1 MLRKIAN
8 IIPKKFHPR
17 ALGVAITV
25 LLRAILNFFGIA
37 MLVPLLMLILDA
49 DALQSNHI
57 AKSLYETLGCKS
69 HSHFVIVSAVAIVG
83 FIVLKNAINLWLYRY
98 ERDFTYDLYG
108 NLSRRLYMDYYHRGL
123 LFIADHN
130 STELSRNVNIVCLN
144 FVIGVLKPAAAIV
157 GEIIPFALIIVAII
171 FYDPTASI
179 LLALTFVPAV
189 WIYYSFVK
197 ERLLQYGKE
206 ENEAQRE
213 KFRNVAE
220 SFRGY
225 ADVEISNALPQ
236 IISSFDAA
244 TDRLVAMRKRDATL
258 STIPQGITESSL
270 AAGMAALIIIGAFM
284 PERKIG
290 LVFGLF
296 AVAAVRLLPSVRN
309 ILTSLTAIRYNLHTI
324 DTLSKMSDHTHPVD
338 GNTERIHLRQEM
350 EIRNV
355 SFSYEKKNN
364 KEILSDFSLTIKQGE
379 RVGIRGAS
387 GAGKSTLMNL
397 MLGLY
402 TPDKGEILI
411 DGVELNTSTRRM
423 WQNCVGYVP
432 QSVFLLDSTLLENIT
447 LGVKAE
453 DIDHK
458 RVMEV
463 IEMASLTEFVKLLP
477 DGLNSRIGE
486 AGCRVSG
493 GERQRIGIA
502 RALYKNPDI
511 LFFDEAT
518 SSLDRTTEQSIN
530 FSIEELSK
538 RNSNITIVAIAHRD
552 SSLEFC
558 NRIINIEKL

>member
-1 MLRKIAN
+1 MLRKIKN
-8 IIPKKFHPR
+8 IIPQEFHTR
-17 ALGVAITV
+17 AFVVAITV

-37 MLVPLLMLILDA
+37 MLVPLLMLILDFE
-49 DALQSNHI
+49 ALQSNHI
-57 AKSLYETLGCKS
+57 VRYVYDFLGCKN
-69 HSHFVIVSAVAIVG
+69 HSQFVIATALAIVG
-83 FIVLKNAINLWLYRY
+83 FIALKNMMNLWLYKY
-98 ERDFTYDLYG
+98 ERNFTYDLYG
-108 NLSRRLYMDYYHRGL
+108 NLSRRLFVDYYRRGL
-123 LFIADHN
+123 LFVSERN

-171 FYDPTASI
+171 FYDPTASL

-197 ERLLQYGKE
+197 ERLLKYGAE
-206 ENEAQRE
+206 ENQAQRE

-225 ADVEISNALPQ
+225 TDVEISNAFPQ
-236 IISSFDAA
+236 IISSFNRA

-258 STIPQGITESSL
+258 STIPQGITETSL

-296 AVAAVRLLPSVRN
+296 AVAAVRLLPSIRN

-324 DTLSKMSDHTHPVD
+324 DTLSDISNDKMEIDNSS
-338 GNTERIHLRQEM
+338 ERIHLHQQM
-350 EIRNV
+350 EVRNI
-355 SFSYEKKNN
+355 SFRYTKNAQSVI
-364 KEILSDFSLTIKQGE
+364 EDFSLTIKQGE
-379 RVGIRGAS
+379 RIGLRGAS

-397 MLGLY
+397 LLGLY
-402 TPDKGEILI
+402 APDKGEILI
-411 DGVELNTSTRRM
+411 DGIKLDQTTRRK
-423 WQNCVGYVP
+423 WQNSVGYVP
-432 QSVFLLDSTLLENIT
+432 QSVFLLDSTLLENIA
-447 LGVKAE
+447 LGVPSE
-453 DIDHK
+453 EIDRK

-463 IEMASLTEFVKLLP
+463 LKMASLTEFVERLP
-477 DGLNSRIGE
+477 DGLDSSIGE

-502 RALYKNPDI
+502 RALYKRPDI

-530 FSIEELSK
+530 SSIEELS
-538 RNSNITIVAIAHRD
+538 RNNRNITIVAIAHRET
-552 SSLEFC
+552 SLEYC
-558 NRIINIEKL
+558 DRIINIEKL

>member
-1 MLRKIAN
+1 MLRKIKN
-8 IIPKKFHPR
+8 IIPQEFHTR
-17 ALGVAITV
+17 AFIVAITV

-37 MLVPLLMLILDA
+37 MLVPLLMLILDFE
-49 DALQSNHI
+49 ALQSNHI
-57 AKSLYETLGCKS
+57 VRYVYDFLGCKS
-69 HSHFVIVSAVAIVG
+69 HSQFVIATALAIVG
-83 FIVLKNAINLWLYRY
+83 FIALKNMMNLWLYKY
-98 ERDFTYDLYG
+98 ERNFTYDLYG
-108 NLSRRLYMDYYHRGL
+108 NLSRRLFVDYYRRGL
-123 LFIADHN
+123 LFVSERN

-171 FYDPTASI
+171 FYDPTASL

-197 ERLLQYGKE
+197 ERLLKYGAE
-206 ENEAQRE
+206 ENQAQRE

-225 ADVEISNALPQ
+225 TDVEISNAFPQ
-236 IISSFDAA
+236 IISSFNRA

-258 STIPQGITESSL
+258 STIPQGITETSL

-296 AVAAVRLLPSVRN
+296 AVAAVRLLPSIRN

-324 DTLSKMSDHTHPVD
+324 DTLSDISNDTMEIDNSS
-338 GNTERIHLRQEM
+338 ERIHLHQQM
-350 EIRNV
+350 EVRNI
-355 SFSYEKKNN
+355 SFRYTENAQSVIE
-364 KEILSDFSLTIKQGE
+364 DFSLTIKQGE
-379 RVGIRGAS
+379 RIGLRGAS

-397 MLGLY
+397 LLGLY
-402 TPDKGEILI
+402 APDKGEILI
-411 DGVELNTSTRRM
+411 DGIKLDQTTRRK
-423 WQNCVGYVP
+423 WQNSVGYVP
-432 QSVFLLDSTLLENIT
+432 QSVFLLDSTLLENIA
-447 LGVKAE
+447 LGVPSE
-453 DIDHK
+453 EIDRE

-463 IEMASLTEFVKLLP
+463 LKMASLAEFVERLP
-477 DGLNSRIGE
+477 DGLDSSIGE

-502 RALYKNPDI
+502 RALYKRPDI

-530 FSIEELSK
+530 SSSEELS
-538 RNSNITIVAIAHRD
+538 RNTRNITIVAIAHRET
-552 SSLEFC
+552 SLEYC
-558 NRIINIEKL
+558 DRIINIEKL

>member
-1 MLRKIAN
+1 MLRKIKN
-8 IIPKKFHPR
+8 IIPQEFHTR
-17 ALGVAITV
+17 AFIVAITV

-37 MLVPLLMLILDA
+37 MLVPLLMLILDFE
-49 DALQSNHI
+49 ALQSNHI
-57 AKSLYETLGCKS
+57 VRYIYDFLGCKS
-69 HSHFVIVSAVAIVG
+69 HSQFVIATALAIVG
-83 FIVLKNAINLWLYRY
+83 FIALKNMMNLWLYKY
-98 ERDFTYDLYG
+98 ERNFTYDLYG
-108 NLSRRLYMDYYHRGL
+108 NLSRRLFVDYYRRGL
-123 LFIADHN
+123 LFVSERN

-171 FYDPTASI
+171 FYDPTASL

-197 ERLLQYGKE
+197 ERLLKYGAE
-206 ENEAQRE
+206 ENQAQRE

-225 ADVEISNALPQ
+225 TDVEISNAFPQ
-236 IISSFDAA
+236 IISSFNRA

-258 STIPQGITESSL
+258 STIPQGITETSL

-296 AVAAVRLLPSVRN
+296 AVAAVRLLPSIRN

-324 DTLSKMSDHTHPVD
+324 DTLSDISNDTMEIDNSS
-338 GNTERIHLRQEM
+338 ERIHLHQQM
-350 EIRNV
+350 EVRNI
-355 SFSYEKKNN
+355 SFRYAENAQRVI
-364 KEILSDFSLTIKQGE
+364 EDFSLTIKHGE
-379 RVGIRGAS
+379 RIGIRGAS

-397 MLGLY
+397 LLGLY
-402 TPDKGEILI
+402 APDKGEILI
-411 DGVELNTSTRRM
+411 DGIKLDQTTRRK
-423 WQNCVGYVP
+423 WQNSVGYVP
-432 QSVFLLDSTLLENIT
+432 QSVFLLDSTLLENIA
-447 LGVKAE
+447 LGVPSEK
-453 DIDHK
+453 IDRE

-463 IEMASLTEFVKLLP
+463 LKIASLTEFVERLP
-477 DGLNSRIGE
+477 DGLDSSIGE

-502 RALYKNPDI
+502 RALYKRPDI

-530 FSIEELSK
+530 SSIEELS
-538 RNSNITIVAIAHRD
+538 RNNQNITIVAIAHRET
-552 SSLEFC
+552 SLEYC
-558 NRIINIEKL
+558 DRIINIEKL

>member
-1 MLRKIAN
+1 MLRKIKN
-8 IIPKKFHPR
+8 IIPQEFHTR
-17 ALGVAITV
+17 AFIVAITV

-37 MLVPLLMLILDA
+37 MLVPLLMLILDFE
-49 DALQSNHI
+49 ALQSNHI
-57 AKSLYETLGCKS
+57 VRYVYDFLGCKS
-69 HSHFVIVSAVAIVG
+69 HSQFVIATALAIVG
-83 FIVLKNAINLWLYRY
+83 FIALKNMMNLWLYKY
-98 ERDFTYDLYG
+98 ERNFTYDLYG
-108 NLSRRLYMDYYHRGL
+108 NLSRRLFVDYYRRGL
-123 LFIADHN
+123 LFVSERN

-171 FYDPTASI
+171 FYDPTASL

-197 ERLLQYGKE
+197 ERLLKYGAE
-206 ENEAQRE
+206 ENQAQRE
-213 KFRNVAE
+213 KFRSVAE

-225 ADVEISNALPQ
+225 TDVEISNAFPQ
-236 IISSFDAA
+236 IISSFNRA

-258 STIPQGITESSL
+258 STIPQGITETSL

-296 AVAAVRLLPSVRN
+296 AVAAVRLLPSIRN

-324 DTLSKMSDHTHPVD
+324 DTLSDISNDTIEID
-338 GNTERIHLRQEM
+338 NSSERIHLHQQM
-350 EIRNV
+350 EVRNI
-355 SFSYEKKNN
+355 SFRYTENAQRVIEN
-364 KEILSDFSLTIKQGE
+364 FSLTIKQGE
-379 RVGIRGAS
+379 RIGIRGAS

-397 MLGLY
+397 LLGLY
-402 TPDKGEILI
+402 APDKGEILI
-411 DGVELNTSTRRM
+411 DGIKLDQTTRRK
-423 WQNCVGYVP
+423 WQNSVGYVP
-432 QSVFLLDSTLLENIT
+432 QSVFLLDSTLLENIA
-447 LGVKAE
+447 LGVPSE
-453 DIDHK
+453 EIDRE

-463 IEMASLTEFVKLLP
+463 LKMASLAEFVERLP
-477 DGLNSRIGE
+477 DGLDSSIGE

-502 RALYKNPDI
+502 RALYKRPDI

-530 FSIEELSK
+530 SSIEELS
-538 RNSNITIVAIAHRD
+538 RNNRNITIVAIAHRET
-552 SSLEFC
+552 SLEYC
-558 NRIINIEKL
+558 DRIINIEKL

>member
-1 MLRKIAN
+1 
-8 IIPKKFHPR
+8 
-17 ALGVAITV
+17 
-25 LLRAILNFFGIA
+25 
-37 MLVPLLMLILDA
+37 
-49 DALQSNHI
+49 
-57 AKSLYETLGCKS
+57 
-69 HSHFVIVSAVAIVG
+69 
-83 FIVLKNAINLWLYRY
+83 
-98 ERDFTYDLYG
+98 
-108 NLSRRLYMDYYHRGL
+108 
-123 LFIADHN
+123 
-130 STELSRNVNIVCLN
+130 
-144 FVIGVLKPAAAIV
+144 
-157 GEIIPFALIIVAII
+157 
-171 FYDPTASI
+171 
-179 LLALTFVPAV
+179 
-189 WIYYSFVK
+189 
-197 ERLLQYGKE
+197 
-206 ENEAQRE
+206 
-213 KFRNVAE
+213 
-220 SFRGY
+220 
-225 ADVEISNALPQ
+225 
-236 IISSFDAA
+236 
-244 TDRLVAMRKRDATL
+244 
-258 STIPQGITESSL
+258 
-270 AAGMAALIIIGAFM
+270 
-284 PERKIG
+284 
-290 LVFGLF
+290 
-296 AVAAVRLLPSVRN
+296 
-309 ILTSLTAIRYNLHTI
+309 
-324 DTLSKMSDHTHPVD
+324 MSDHIHPVD
-338 GNTERIHLRQEM
+338 SNTERIHLRQEM

-355 SFSYEKKNN
+355 SFSYEKNN

-447 LGVKAE
+447 LGVKTE

>member
-1 MLRKIAN
+1 MLRKIKN
-8 IIPKKFHPR
+8 IIPQEFHTR
-17 ALGVAITV
+17 AFVVAITV

-37 MLVPLLMLILDA
+37 MLVPLLMLILDFE
-49 DALQSNHI
+49 ALQSNHI
-57 AKSLYETLGCKS
+57 VRYVYDFLGCKS
-69 HSHFVIVSAVAIVG
+69 HSQFVIATALAIVG
-83 FIVLKNAINLWLYRY
+83 FIALKNMMNLWLYKY
-98 ERDFTYDLYG
+98 ERNFTYDLYG
-108 NLSRRLYMDYYHRGL
+108 NLSRRLFVDYYRRGL
-123 LFIADHN
+123 LFVSERN

-171 FYDPTASI
+171 FYDPTASL

-197 ERLLQYGKE
+197 ERLLKYGAE
-206 ENEAQRE
+206 ENQAQRE

-225 ADVEISNALPQ
+225 TDVEISNAFPQ
-236 IISSFDAA
+236 IISSFNRA

-258 STIPQGITESSL
+258 STIPQGITETSL

-324 DTLSKMSDHTHPVD
+324 DTLSDISNDKMEIDNSS
-338 GNTERIHLRQEM
+338 ERIHLHQQM
-350 EIRNV
+350 EVRNI
-355 SFSYEKKNN
+355 SFRYTENAQSVIE
-364 KEILSDFSLTIKQGE
+364 DFSLTIKQGE
-379 RVGIRGAS
+379 RIGIRGAS

-397 MLGLY
+397 LLGLY
-402 TPDKGEILI
+402 APDKGEILI
-411 DGVELNTSTRRM
+411 DGIKLDQTTRRK
-423 WQNCVGYVP
+423 WQNSVGYVP
-432 QSVFLLDSTLLENIT
+432 QSVFLLDSTLLENIA
-447 LGVKAE
+447 LGVPSEK
-453 DIDHK
+453 IDRE

-463 IEMASLTEFVKLLP
+463 LKMASLTEFVERLP
-477 DGLNSRIGE
+477 DGLDSSIGE

-502 RALYKNPDI
+502 RALYKRPDI

-530 FSIEELSK
+530 SSIEELS
-538 RNSNITIVAIAHRD
+538 RNNRNITIVAIAHRET
-552 SSLEFC
+552 SLEYC
-558 NRIINIEKL
+558 DRIINIEKL

>member
-1 MLRKIAN
+1 MFRKIAN

-17 ALGVAITV
+17 ALGVAVTV

-49 DALQSNHI
+49 DALQSNQI
-57 AKSLYETLGCKS
+57 ARSIYEALGCKS
-69 HSHFVIVSAVAIVG
+69 HTQFVIMSAMAIVG

-98 ERDFTYDLYG
+98 ERNFTYDLYG

-123 LFIADHN
+123 LFVADHN

-225 ADVEISNALPQ
+225 ADVEISNAFPQ
-236 IISSFDAA
+236 IVSSFEAA
-244 TDRLVAMRKRDATL
+244 TERLVAMRKRDATL

-270 AAGMAALIIIGAFM
+270 AAGMAALIIVGAFM

-324 DTLSKMSDHTHPVD
+324 DTLSTISDQIHTID
-338 GNTERIHLRQEM
+338 NNTERIHLLKEM
-350 EIRNV
+350 NICNI
-355 SFSYEKKNN
+355 SFSYGDKN
-364 KEILSDFSLTIKQGE
+364 KEVLSDFSLSIKQGE
-379 RVGIRGAS
+379 RLGVRGSS

-402 TPDKGEILI
+402 TPNKGEILI
-411 DGVELNTSTRRM
+411 DGVKLDASTRRM
-423 WQNCVGYVP
+423 WQNSVGYVP
-432 QSVFLLDSTLLENIT
+432 QSVFLLDSTLLENIA
-447 LGVKAE
+447 LGVKPE
-453 DIDHK
+453 QIDRQ

-463 IEMASLTEFVKLLP
+463 IEMASLTEFVEQLP

-530 FSIEELSK
+530 TSIEELSK
-538 RNSNITIVAIAHRD
+538 RNRNITIVAIAHRD
-552 SSLEFC
+552 SSLEYC
-558 NRIINIEKL
+558 DRIINIEKL

>member
-1 MLRKIAN
+1 MLRKIKN
-8 IIPKKFHPR
+8 IIPQEFHTR
-17 ALGVAITV
+17 AFIVAITV

-37 MLVPLLMLILDA
+37 MLVPLLMLILDFE
-49 DALQSNHI
+49 ALQSNHI
-57 AKSLYETLGCKS
+57 VRYVYDFLGCKS
-69 HSHFVIVSAVAIVG
+69 HSQFVIATALAIVG
-83 FIVLKNAINLWLYRY
+83 FIALKNMMNLWLYKY
-98 ERDFTYDLYG
+98 ERNFTYDLYG
-108 NLSRRLYMDYYHRGL
+108 NLSRRLFVDYYRRGL
-123 LFIADHN
+123 LFVSERN

-171 FYDPTASI
+171 FYDPTASL

-197 ERLLQYGKE
+197 ERLLKYGAE
-206 ENEAQRE
+206 ENQAQRE

-225 ADVEISNALPQ
+225 TDVEISNAFPQ
-236 IISSFDAA
+236 IISSFNRA

-258 STIPQGITESSL
+258 STIPQGITETSL

-324 DTLSKMSDHTHPVD
+324 DTLSDISNDKIEIDNSS
-338 GNTERIHLRQEM
+338 ERIHLHQQM
-350 EIRNV
+350 EVRNI
-355 SFSYEKKNN
+355 SFRYAENAQSVIEN
-364 KEILSDFSLTIKQGE
+364 FSLTIKQGE
-379 RVGIRGAS
+379 RIGIRGAS

-397 MLGLY
+397 LLGLY
-402 TPDKGEILI
+402 APDKGEILI
-411 DGVELNTSTRRM
+411 DGIKLDQTTRRK
-423 WQNCVGYVP
+423 WQNSVGYVP
-432 QSVFLLDSTLLENIT
+432 QSVFLLDSTLLENIA
-447 LGVKAE
+447 LGVPSEK
-453 DIDHK
+453 IDRE

-463 IEMASLTEFVKLLP
+463 LKMASLTEFVERLP
-477 DGLNSRIGE
+477 DGLDSSIGE

-502 RALYKNPDI
+502 RALYKRPDI

-530 FSIEELSK
+530 SSIEELS
-538 RNSNITIVAIAHRD
+538 RNNQNITIVAIAHRET
-552 SSLEFC
+552 SLEYC
-558 NRIINIEKL
+558 DRIINIEKL

>member
-1 MLRKIAN
+1 MLHKIKN
-8 IIPKKFHPR
+8 IIPQEFLTR
-17 ALGVAITV
+17 AIGVAITV

-37 MLVPLLMLILDA
+37 MLVPLLMLILDIE
-49 DALQSNHI
+49 ALQSNHI
-57 AKSLYETLGCKS
+57 VKYIYDRIGCTT
-69 HSHFVIVSAVAIVG
+69 HTQFVIITAVAIVG
-83 FIVLKNAINLWLYRY
+83 FIALKNLTNLWLYRY
-98 ERDFTYDLYG
+98 ERNFTYDLYG
-108 NLSRRLYMDYYHRGL
+108 NLSRRLYVDYYRRGL
-123 LFIADHN
+123 LFVSGRN

-144 FVIGVLKPAAAIV
+144 FVIGVLKPTAAIV

-179 LLALTFVPAV
+179 LLGLTFVPAV

-197 ERLLQYGKE
+197 ERLLKYGQE
-206 ENEAQRE
+206 ENQAQKE

-225 ADVEISNALPQ
+225 TDVEISNAFPQ
-236 IISSFDAA
+236 IISSFNNA

-258 STIPQGITESSL
+258 SNIPQGITETSL

-324 DTLSKMSDHTHPVD
+324 DTLSEMGNSDMVVD
-338 GNTERIHLRQEM
+338 NNSERIHLHKQM
-350 EIRNV
+350 EIRNI
-355 SFSYEKKNN
+355 SFSYEDDSPEVLNN
-364 KEILSDFSLTIKQGE
+364 FSLTIKQGQ
-379 RVGIRGAS
+379 RVGIRGVS

-402 TPDKGEILI
+402 TPSKGEILI
-411 DGVELNTSTRRM
+411 DGVKLDQTTRRM
-423 WQNCVGYVP
+423 WQNNVGYVP
-432 QSVFLLDSTLLENIT
+432 QSVFLLDSTLLENIA
-447 LGVKAE
+447 LGVAADK
-453 DIDHK
+453 IDRNK
-458 RVMEV
+458 VMEV
-463 IEMASLTEFVKLLP
+463 LQMASLTEFVKRLP
-477 DGLNSRIGE
+477 NGLDSSIGE

-518 SSLDRTTEQSIN
+518 SSLDRATEQSIN
-530 FSIEELSK
+530 ISIEELSQK
-538 RNSNITIVAIAHRD
+538 NRNITIVAIAHRET
-552 SSLEFC
+552 SLEYC
-558 NRIINIEKL
+558 DQIINIEKL

>member
-1 MLRKIAN
+1 MLRKIKN
-8 IIPKKFHPR
+8 IIPQEFHTR
-17 ALGVAITV
+17 AFIVAITV

-37 MLVPLLMLILDA
+37 MLVPLLMLILDFE
-49 DALQSNHI
+49 ALQSNHI
-57 AKSLYETLGCKS
+57 VRYVYDFLGCKS
-69 HSHFVIVSAVAIVG
+69 HSQFVIVTALAIVG
-83 FIVLKNAINLWLYRY
+83 FIALKNMMNLWLYKY
-98 ERDFTYDLYG
+98 ERNFTYDLYG
-108 NLSRRLYMDYYHRGL
+108 NLSRRLFVDYYRRGL
-123 LFIADHN
+123 LFVSERN

-171 FYDPTASI
+171 FYDPTASL

-197 ERLLQYGKE
+197 ERLLKYGAE
-206 ENEAQRE
+206 ENQAQRE

-225 ADVEISNALPQ
+225 TDVEISNAFPQ
-236 IISSFDAA
+236 IISSFNRA

-258 STIPQGITESSL
+258 STIPQGITETSL

-324 DTLSKMSDHTHPVD
+324 DTLSDISNDKIEIDNSS
-338 GNTERIHLRQEM
+338 ERIHLHQQM
-350 EIRNV
+350 EVRNI
-355 SFSYEKKNN
+355 SFRYAENAQSVIEN
-364 KEILSDFSLTIKQGE
+364 FSLTIKQGE
-379 RVGIRGAS
+379 RIGIRGAS

-397 MLGLY
+397 LLGLY
-402 TPDKGEILI
+402 APDKGEILI
-411 DGVELNTSTRRM
+411 DGIKLDQTTRRK
-423 WQNCVGYVP
+423 WQNSVGYVP
-432 QSVFLLDSTLLENIT
+432 QSVFLLDSTLLENIA
-447 LGVKAE
+447 LGVPSEK
-453 DIDHK
+453 IDRE

-463 IEMASLTEFVKLLP
+463 LKMASLTEFVERLP
-477 DGLNSRIGE
+477 DGLDSSIGE

-502 RALYKNPDI
+502 RALYKRPDI

-530 FSIEELSK
+530 SSIEELS
-538 RNSNITIVAIAHRD
+538 RNNQNITIVAIAHRET
-552 SSLEFC
+552 SLEYC
-558 NRIINIEKL
+558 DRIINIEKL

>member
-1 MLRKIAN
+1 MLRKIKN
-8 IIPKKFHPR
+8 IIPQEFHTR
-17 ALGVAITV
+17 AFIVAITV

-37 MLVPLLMLILDA
+37 MLVPLLMLILDFE
-49 DALQSNHI
+49 ALQSNHI
-57 AKSLYETLGCKS
+57 VRYVYDFLGCKS
-69 HSHFVIVSAVAIVG
+69 HSQFVIVTALAIVG
-83 FIVLKNAINLWLYRY
+83 FIALKNMMNLWLYKY
-98 ERDFTYDLYG
+98 ERNFTYDLYG
-108 NLSRRLYMDYYHRGL
+108 NLSRRLFVDYYRRGL
-123 LFIADHN
+123 LFVSERN

-171 FYDPTASI
+171 FYDPTASL

-197 ERLLQYGKE
+197 ERLLKYGAE
-206 ENEAQRE
+206 ENQAQRE

-225 ADVEISNALPQ
+225 TDVEISNAFPQ
-236 IISSFDAA
+236 IISSFNRA

-258 STIPQGITESSL
+258 STIPQGITETSL

-296 AVAAVRLLPSVRN
+296 AVAAVRLLPSIRN

-324 DTLSKMSDHTHPVD
+324 DTLSDISNDKMEIDNSS
-338 GNTERIHLRQEM
+338 ERIHLHQQM
-350 EIRNV
+350 EVRNI
-355 SFSYEKKNN
+355 SFRYTENAQSVIEN
-364 KEILSDFSLTIKQGE
+364 FSLTIKQGE
-379 RVGIRGAS
+379 RIGLRGAS

-397 MLGLY
+397 LLGLY
-402 TPDKGEILI
+402 APDKGEILI
-411 DGVELNTSTRRM
+411 DGIKLDQATRRK
-423 WQNCVGYVP
+423 WQNSVGYVP
-432 QSVFLLDSTLLENIT
+432 QSVFLLDSTLLENIA
-447 LGVKAE
+447 LGVPSEK
-453 DIDHK
+453 IDRE

-463 IEMASLTEFVKLLP
+463 LKMASLAEFVERLP
-477 DGLNSRIGE
+477 DGLNSSIGE

-502 RALYKNPDI
+502 RALYKRPDI

-530 FSIEELSK
+530 SSIEELS
-538 RNSNITIVAIAHRD
+538 RNNQNITIVAIAHRET
-552 SSLEFC
+552 SLEYC
-558 NRIINIEKL
+558 DRIINIEKL

>member
-1 MLRKIAN
+1 MLRKIKN
-8 IIPKKFHPR
+8 IIPQEFHTR
-17 ALGVAITV
+17 AFVVAITV

-37 MLVPLLMLILDA
+37 MLVPLLMLILDFE
-49 DALQSNHI
+49 ALQSNHI
-57 AKSLYETLGCKS
+57 VRYVYDFLGCKS
-69 HSHFVIVSAVAIVG
+69 HSQFVIATALAIVG
-83 FIVLKNAINLWLYRY
+83 FIALKNMMNLWLYKY
-98 ERDFTYDLYG
+98 ERNFTYDLYG
-108 NLSRRLYMDYYHRGL
+108 NLSRRLFVDYYRRGL
-123 LFIADHN
+123 LFVSERN

-171 FYDPTASI
+171 FYDPTASL

-197 ERLLQYGKE
+197 ERLLKYGAE
-206 ENEAQRE
+206 ENQAQRE

-225 ADVEISNALPQ
+225 TDVEISNAFPQ
-236 IISSFDAA
+236 IISSFNRA

-258 STIPQGITESSL
+258 STIPQGITETSL

-296 AVAAVRLLPSVRN
+296 AVAAVRLLPSIRN

-324 DTLSKMSDHTHPVD
+324 DTLSDISNDTMEIDNSS
-338 GNTERIHLRQEM
+338 ERIHLHQQM
-350 EIRNV
+350 EVRNI
-355 SFSYEKKNN
+355 SFRYTENAQRVIK
-364 KEILSDFSLTIKQGE
+364 DFSLTIKQGE
-379 RVGIRGAS
+379 RIGIRGAS

-397 MLGLY
+397 LLGLY
-402 TPDKGEILI
+402 APDKGEILI
-411 DGVELNTSTRRM
+411 DGIKLDQTTRRK
-423 WQNCVGYVP
+423 WQNSVGYVP
-432 QSVFLLDSTLLENIT
+432 QSVFLLDSTLLENIA
-447 LGVKAE
+447 LGVPSE
-453 DIDHK
+453 EIDRK

-463 IEMASLTEFVKLLP
+463 LKMASLTEFVERLP
-477 DGLNSRIGE
+477 DGLDSSIGE

-502 RALYKNPDI
+502 RALYKRPDI

-530 FSIEELSK
+530 FSIEELS
-538 RNSNITIVAIAHRD
+538 RNNRNITIVAIAHRET
-552 SSLEFC
+552 SLEYC
-558 NRIINIEKL
+558 DRIINIEKL

>member
-1 MLRKIAN
+1 MLRKIKN
-8 IIPKKFHPR
+8 IIPQEFHTR
-17 ALGVAITV
+17 AFIVAITV

-37 MLVPLLMLILDA
+37 MLVPLLMLILDFE
-49 DALQSNHI
+49 ALQSNHI
-57 AKSLYETLGCKS
+57 VRYVYDFLGCKS
-69 HSHFVIVSAVAIVG
+69 HSQFVIATALAIVG
-83 FIVLKNAINLWLYRY
+83 FIALKNMMNLWLYKY
-98 ERDFTYDLYG
+98 ERNFTYDLYG
-108 NLSRRLYMDYYHRGL
+108 NLSRRLFVDYYRRGL
-123 LFIADHN
+123 LFVSERN

-171 FYDPTASI
+171 FYDPTASL

-197 ERLLQYGKE
+197 ERLLKYGAE
-206 ENEAQRE
+206 ENQAQRE

-225 ADVEISNALPQ
+225 TDVEISNAFPQ
-236 IISSFDAA
+236 IISSFNRA

-258 STIPQGITESSL
+258 STIPQGITETSL

-296 AVAAVRLLPSVRN
+296 AVAAVRLLPSIRN

-324 DTLSKMSDHTHPVD
+324 DTLSDISNDTMEIDNSS
-338 GNTERIHLRQEM
+338 ERIHLHQQM
-350 EIRNV
+350 EVRNI
-355 SFSYEKKNN
+355 SFRYTENAQSVIEN
-364 KEILSDFSLTIKQGE
+364 FSLTIKQGE
-379 RVGIRGAS
+379 RIGIRGAS

-397 MLGLY
+397 LLGLY
-402 TPDKGEILI
+402 APDKGEILI
-411 DGVELNTSTRRM
+411 DGIKLDQTTRRK
-423 WQNCVGYVP
+423 WQNSVGYVP
-432 QSVFLLDSTLLENIT
+432 QSVFLLDSTLLENIA
-447 LGVKAE
+447 LGVPSEK
-453 DIDHK
+453 IDRE

-463 IEMASLTEFVKLLP
+463 LKMASLTEFVERLP
-477 DGLNSRIGE
+477 DGLDSSIGE

-502 RALYKNPDI
+502 RALYKRPDI

-530 FSIEELSK
+530 SSIEELS
-538 RNSNITIVAIAHRD
+538 RNNRNITIVAIAHRET
-552 SSLEFC
+552 SLEYC
-558 NRIINIEKL
+558 DRIINIEKL

>member
-1 MLRKIAN
+1 MLRKIKN
-8 IIPKKFHPR
+8 IIPQEFHTR
-17 ALGVAITV
+17 AFIVAITV

-37 MLVPLLMLILDA
+37 MLVPLLMLILDFE
-49 DALQSNHI
+49 ALQSNHI
-57 AKSLYETLGCKS
+57 VRYVYDFLGCKN
-69 HSHFVIVSAVAIVG
+69 HSQFVIATALAIVG
-83 FIVLKNAINLWLYRY
+83 FIALKNMMNLWLYKY
-98 ERDFTYDLYG
+98 ERNFTYDLYG
-108 NLSRRLYMDYYHRGL
+108 NLSRRLFVDYYRRGL
-123 LFIADHN
+123 LFVSERN

-171 FYDPTASI
+171 FYDPTASL

-197 ERLLQYGKE
+197 ERLLKYGAE
-206 ENEAQRE
+206 ENQAQRE

-225 ADVEISNALPQ
+225 TDVEISNAFPQ
-236 IISSFDAA
+236 IISSFNRA

-258 STIPQGITESSL
+258 STIPQGITETSL

-324 DTLSKMSDHTHPVD
+324 DTLSDISNDKMEIDNSS
-338 GNTERIHLRQEM
+338 ERIHLHQQM
-350 EIRNV
+350 EVRNI
-355 SFSYEKKNN
+355 SFRYTENAQSVIE
-364 KEILSDFSLTIKQGE
+364 DFSLTIKQGE
-379 RVGIRGAS
+379 RIGIRGAS

-397 MLGLY
+397 LLGLY
-402 TPDKGEILI
+402 APDKGEILI
-411 DGVELNTSTRRM
+411 DGIKLDQTTRRK
-423 WQNCVGYVP
+423 WQNSVGYVP
-432 QSVFLLDSTLLENIT
+432 QSVFLLDSTLLENIA
-447 LGVKAE
+447 LGVPSEK
-453 DIDHK
+453 IDRK

-463 IEMASLTEFVKLLP
+463 LKMASLTEFVERLP
-477 DGLNSRIGE
+477 DGLDSSIGE

-502 RALYKNPDI
+502 RALYKRPDI

-530 FSIEELSK
+530 SSIEELS
-538 RNSNITIVAIAHRD
+538 RNNQNITIVAIAHRET
-552 SSLEFC
+552 SLEYC
-558 NRIINIEKL
+558 DRIINIEKL

>member
-1 MLRKIAN
+1 MLRKIKN
-8 IIPKKFHPR
+8 IIPQEFHTR
-17 ALGVAITV
+17 AFIVAITV

-37 MLVPLLMLILDA
+37 MLVPLLMLILDFE
-49 DALQSNHI
+49 ALQSNHI
-57 AKSLYETLGCKS
+57 VRYVYDFLGCKS
-69 HSHFVIVSAVAIVG
+69 HSQFVIATALAIVG
-83 FIVLKNAINLWLYRY
+83 FIALKNMMNLWLYKY
-98 ERDFTYDLYG
+98 ERNFTYDLYG
-108 NLSRRLYMDYYHRGL
+108 NLSRRLFVDYYRRGL
-123 LFIADHN
+123 LFVSERN

-171 FYDPTASI
+171 FYDPTASL

-197 ERLLQYGKE
+197 ERLLKYGAE
-206 ENEAQRE
+206 ENQAQRE

-225 ADVEISNALPQ
+225 TDVEISNAFPQ
-236 IISSFDAA
+236 IISSFNRA

-258 STIPQGITESSL
+258 STIPQGITETSL

-296 AVAAVRLLPSVRN
+296 AVAAVRLLPSIRN

-324 DTLSKMSDHTHPVD
+324 DTLSDISNDKMEIDNSS
-338 GNTERIHLRQEM
+338 ERIHLHQQM
-350 EIRNV
+350 EVRNI
-355 SFSYEKKNN
+355 SFRYTENAQRVIEN
-364 KEILSDFSLTIKQGE
+364 FSLTIKQGE
-379 RVGIRGAS
+379 RIGLRGAS

-397 MLGLY
+397 LLGLY
-402 TPDKGEILI
+402 APDKGEILI
-411 DGVELNTSTRRM
+411 DGIKLDQTTRRK
-423 WQNCVGYVP
+423 WQNSVGYVP
-432 QSVFLLDSTLLENIT
+432 QSVFLLDSTLLENIA
-447 LGVKAE
+447 LGVPSE
-453 DIDHK
+453 EIDRE

-463 IEMASLTEFVKLLP
+463 LKMASLTEFVERLP
-477 DGLNSRIGE
+477 DGLDSSIGE

-502 RALYKNPDI
+502 RALYKRPDI

-530 FSIEELSK
+530 SSIEELS
-538 RNSNITIVAIAHRD
+538 RNNQNITIVAIAHRET
-552 SSLEFC
+552 SLEYC
-558 NRIINIEKL
+558 DRIINIEKL

>member
-1 MLRKIAN
+1 MLRKIKN
-8 IIPKKFHPR
+8 IIPQEFHTR
-17 ALGVAITV
+17 AFIVAITV

-37 MLVPLLMLILDA
+37 MLVPLLMLILDFE
-49 DALQSNHI
+49 ALQSNHI
-57 AKSLYETLGCKS
+57 VRYIYDFLGCKS
-69 HSHFVIVSAVAIVG
+69 HSQFVIVTALAIVG
-83 FIVLKNAINLWLYRY
+83 FIALKNMMNLWLYKY
-98 ERDFTYDLYG
+98 ERNFTYDLYG
-108 NLSRRLYMDYYHRGL
+108 NLSRRLFVDYYRRGL
-123 LFIADHN
+123 LFVSERN

-171 FYDPTASI
+171 FYDPTASL

-197 ERLLQYGKE
+197 ERLLKYGAE
-206 ENEAQRE
+206 ENQAQRE

-225 ADVEISNALPQ
+225 TDVEISNAFPQ
-236 IISSFDAA
+236 IISSFNRA

-258 STIPQGITESSL
+258 STIPQGITETSL

-324 DTLSKMSDHTHPVD
+324 DTLSDISNDKIEIDNSS
-338 GNTERIHLRQEM
+338 ERIHLHQQM
-350 EIRNV
+350 EVRNI
-355 SFSYEKKNN
+355 SFRYAENAQSVIEN
-364 KEILSDFSLTIKQGE
+364 FSLTIKQGE
-379 RVGIRGAS
+379 RIGIRGAS

-397 MLGLY
+397 LLGLY
-402 TPDKGEILI
+402 APDKGEILI
-411 DGVELNTSTRRM
+411 DGIKLDQTTRRK
-423 WQNCVGYVP
+423 WQNSVGYVP
-432 QSVFLLDSTLLENIT
+432 QSVFLLDSTLLENIA
-447 LGVKAE
+447 LGVPSEK
-453 DIDHK
+453 IDRE

-463 IEMASLTEFVKLLP
+463 LKMASLTEFVERLP
-477 DGLNSRIGE
+477 DGLDSSIGE

-502 RALYKNPDI
+502 RALYKRPDI

-530 FSIEELSK
+530 SSIEELS
-538 RNSNITIVAIAHRD
+538 RNNQNITIVAIAHRET
-552 SSLEFC
+552 SLEYC
-558 NRIINIEKL
+558 DRIINIEKL

>member
-1 MLRKIAN
+1 MLRKIKN
-8 IIPKKFHPR
+8 IIPQEFHTR
-17 ALGVAITV
+17 AFVVAITV

-37 MLVPLLMLILDA
+37 MLVPLLMLILDFE
-49 DALQSNHI
+49 ALQSNHI
-57 AKSLYETLGCKS
+57 VRYVYDFLGCKS
-69 HSHFVIVSAVAIVG
+69 HSQFVIATALAIVG
-83 FIVLKNAINLWLYRY
+83 FIALKNMMNLWLYKY
-98 ERDFTYDLYG
+98 ERNFTYDLYG
-108 NLSRRLYMDYYHRGL
+108 NLSRRLFVDYYRRGL
-123 LFIADHN
+123 LFVSERN

-171 FYDPTASI
+171 FYDPTASL

-197 ERLLQYGKE
+197 ERLLKYGAE
-206 ENEAQRE
+206 ENQAQRE

-225 ADVEISNALPQ
+225 TDVEISNAFPQ
-236 IISSFDAA
+236 IISSFNRA

-258 STIPQGITESSL
+258 SNIPQGITETSL

-296 AVAAVRLLPSVRN
+296 AVAAVRLLPSIRN

-324 DTLSKMSDHTHPVD
+324 DTLSDISNDKMEIDNSS
-338 GNTERIHLRQEM
+338 ERIHLHQQM
-350 EIRNV
+350 EVRNI
-355 SFSYEKKNN
+355 SFRYTKNAQSVI
-364 KEILSDFSLTIKQGE
+364 EDFSLTIKQGE
-379 RVGIRGAS
+379 RIGLRGAS

-397 MLGLY
+397 LLGLY
-402 TPDKGEILI
+402 APDKGEILI
-411 DGVELNTSTRRM
+411 DGIKLDQTTRRK
-423 WQNCVGYVP
+423 WQNSVGYVP
-432 QSVFLLDSTLLENIT
+432 QSVFLLDSTLLENIA
-447 LGVKAE
+447 LGVPSEK
-453 DIDHK
+453 IDRE

-463 IEMASLTEFVKLLP
+463 LKMASLTEFVERLP
-477 DGLNSRIGE
+477 DGLDSSIGE

-502 RALYKNPDI
+502 RALYKRPDI

-530 FSIEELSK
+530 FSIEELS
-538 RNSNITIVAIAHRD
+538 RNNRNITIVAIAHRET
-552 SSLEFC
+552 SLEYC
-558 NRIINIEKL
+558 DRIINIEKL

>member
-1 MLRKIAN
+1 MLRKIKN
-8 IIPKKFHPR
+8 IIPQEFHTR
-17 ALGVAITV
+17 AFVVAITV

-37 MLVPLLMLILDA
+37 MLVPLLMLILDFE
-49 DALQSNHI
+49 ALQSNHI
-57 AKSLYETLGCKS
+57 VRYVYDFLGCKS
-69 HSHFVIVSAVAIVG
+69 HSQFVIATALAIVG
-83 FIVLKNAINLWLYRY
+83 FIALKNMMNLWLYKY
-98 ERDFTYDLYG
+98 ERNFTYDLYG
-108 NLSRRLYMDYYHRGL
+108 NLSRRLFVDYYRRGL
-123 LFIADHN
+123 LFVSERN

-171 FYDPTASI
+171 FYDPTASL

-197 ERLLQYGKE
+197 ERLLKYGAE
-206 ENEAQRE
+206 ENQAQRE

-225 ADVEISNALPQ
+225 TDVEISNAFPQ
-236 IISSFDAA
+236 IISSFNRA

-258 STIPQGITESSL
+258 STIPQGITETSL

-296 AVAAVRLLPSVRN
+296 AVAAVRLLPSIRN

-324 DTLSKMSDHTHPVD
+324 DTLSDISNDKMEIDNSS
-338 GNTERIHLRQEM
+338 ERIHLHQQM
-350 EIRNV
+350 EVRNI
-355 SFSYEKKNN
+355 SFRYTKNAQSVI
-364 KEILSDFSLTIKQGE
+364 EDFSLTIKQGE
-379 RVGIRGAS
+379 RIGLRGAS

-397 MLGLY
+397 LLGLY
-402 TPDKGEILI
+402 APDKGEILI
-411 DGVELNTSTRRM
+411 DGIKLDQTTRRK
-423 WQNCVGYVP
+423 WQNSVGYVP
-432 QSVFLLDSTLLENIT
+432 QSVFLLDSTLLENIA
-447 LGVKAE
+447 LGVPSE
-453 DIDHK
+453 EIDRK

-463 IEMASLTEFVKLLP
+463 LKMASLTEFVERLP
-477 DGLNSRIGE
+477 DGLDSSIGE

-502 RALYKNPDI
+502 RALYKRPDI

-530 FSIEELSK
+530 SSIEELS
-538 RNSNITIVAIAHRD
+538 RNNRNITIVAIAHRET
-552 SSLEFC
+552 SLEYC
-558 NRIINIEKL
+558 DRIINIEKL

>member
-1 MLRKIAN
+1 MFRKIAN

-49 DALQSNHI
+49 DALQSNQI
-57 AKSLYETLGCKS
+57 AKNIYEALGCKS
-69 HSHFVIVSAVAIVG
+69 HTHFVIVSAVAIVG
-83 FIVLKNAINLWLYRY
+83 FIVLKNAINLWLYKY
-98 ERDFTYDLYG
+98 ERNFTYDLYG

-123 LFIADHN
+123 LFVADHN

-171 FYDPTASI
+171 FYDLTASI

-206 ENEAQRE
+206 ENEAQKE

-236 IISSFDAA
+236 IMSSFDTA
-244 TDRLVAMRKRDATL
+244 TERLVAMRKRDATL

-270 AAGMAALIIIGAFM
+270 AAGMAALIIVGAFM

-324 DTLSKMSDHTHPVD
+324 DTLSKMSDHTHAID
-338 GNTERIHLRQEM
+338 DNTERIHLLKEM
-350 EIRNV
+350 NICNI
-355 SFSYEKKNN
+355 SFSYGDKN
-364 KEILSDFSLTIKQGE
+364 KEVLSDFSLSIKQGE
-379 RVGIRGAS
+379 RLGIRGSS

-402 TPDKGEILI
+402 TPNKGEILI
-411 DGVELNTSTRRM
+411 DGVKLDASTRRM
-423 WQNCVGYVP
+423 WQNSVGYVP
-432 QSVFLLDSTLLENIT
+432 QSVFLLDSTLLENIA
-447 LGVKAE
+447 LGVKPE
-453 DIDHK
+453 QIDRQ

-463 IEMASLTEFVKLLP
+463 IEMASLTEFVEQLP

-518 SSLDRTTEQSIN
+518 SSLDRATEQSIN
-530 FSIEELSK
+530 SSIEELSK

-558 NRIINIEKL
+558 DRIINIEKL

>member
-1 MLRKIAN
+1 MFRKIAN

-37 MLVPLLMLILDA
+37 MLVPLLMLILDT
-49 DALQSNHI
+49 DALQSNQI
-57 AKSLYETLGCKS
+57 AKNIYEALGCKS
-69 HSHFVIVSAVAIVG
+69 HTHFVIVSAVAIVG

-98 ERDFTYDLYG
+98 ERNFTYDLYG

-123 LFIADHN
+123 LFVADHN

-236 IISSFDAA
+236 IMSSFDTA
-244 TDRLVAMRKRDATL
+244 TERLVAMRKRDATL

-270 AAGMAALIIIGAFM
+270 AAGMAALIIVGAFM

-324 DTLSKMSDHTHPVD
+324 DTLSTISDQTHTID
-338 GNTERIHLRQEM
+338 NSTERIHLRKEM
-350 EIRNV
+350 NICNI
-355 SFSYEKKNN
+355 SFSYGDKN
-364 KEILSDFSLTIKQGE
+364 KEVLSDFSLSIKQGE
-379 RVGIRGAS
+379 RLGVRGSS

-402 TPDKGEILI
+402 TPNKGEILI
-411 DGVELNTSTRRM
+411 DGVKLDASTRRM
-423 WQNCVGYVP
+423 WQNSVGYVP
-432 QSVFLLDSTLLENIT
+432 QSVFLLDSTLLENIA
-447 LGVKAE
+447 LGVKPE
-453 DIDHK
+453 QIDRQ

-463 IEMASLTEFVKLLP
+463 IEMASLTEFVEQLP
-477 DGLNSRIGE
+477 DSLNSRIGE

-530 FSIEELSK
+530 SSIEELSK
-538 RNSNITIVAIAHRD
+538 RNRNITIVAIAHRD

-558 NRIINIEKL
+558 DRIINIEKL

>member
-1 MLRKIAN
+1 MLRKIKN
-8 IIPKKFHPR
+8 IIPQEFHTR
-17 ALGVAITV
+17 AFVVAITV

-37 MLVPLLMLILDA
+37 MLVPLLMLILDFE
-49 DALQSNHI
+49 ALQSNHI
-57 AKSLYETLGCKS
+57 VRYVYDFLGCKS
-69 HSHFVIVSAVAIVG
+69 HSQFVIATALAIVG
-83 FIVLKNAINLWLYRY
+83 FIALKNMMNLWLYKY
-98 ERDFTYDLYG
+98 ERNFTYDLYG
-108 NLSRRLYMDYYHRGL
+108 NLSRRLFVDYYRRGL
-123 LFIADHN
+123 LFVSERN

-171 FYDPTASI
+171 FYDPTASL

-197 ERLLQYGKE
+197 ERLLKYGAE
-206 ENEAQRE
+206 ENQAQRE

-225 ADVEISNALPQ
+225 TDVEISNAFPQ
-236 IISSFDAA
+236 IISSFNRA

-258 STIPQGITESSL
+258 SNIPQGITETSL

-296 AVAAVRLLPSVRN
+296 AVAAVRLLPSIRN

-324 DTLSKMSDHTHPVD
+324 DTLSDISNDKMEIDNSS
-338 GNTERIHLRQEM
+338 ERIHLHQQM
-350 EIRNV
+350 EVRNI
-355 SFSYEKKNN
+355 SFRYTKNAQSVI
-364 KEILSDFSLTIKQGE
+364 EDFSLTIKQGE
-379 RVGIRGAS
+379 RIGLRGAS

-397 MLGLY
+397 LLGLY
-402 TPDKGEILI
+402 APDKGEILI
-411 DGVELNTSTRRM
+411 DGIKLDQTTRRK
-423 WQNCVGYVP
+423 WQNSVGYVP
-432 QSVFLLDSTLLENIT
+432 QSVFLLDSTLLENIA
-447 LGVKAE
+447 LGVPSE
-453 DIDHK
+453 EIDRK

-463 IEMASLTEFVKLLP
+463 LKMASLTEFVERLP
-477 DGLNSRIGE
+477 DGLDSSIGE

-502 RALYKNPDI
+502 RALYKRPDI

-530 FSIEELSK
+530 SSIEELS
-538 RNSNITIVAIAHRD
+538 RNNRNITIVAIAHRET
-552 SSLEFC
+552 SLEYC
-558 NRIINIEKL
+558 DRIINIEKL